1 MQLEKQ
7 LEQLVKAKAKE
18 IRKRTAIEGWYED
31 ESLFPKCEYAD
42 VVDLAKK
49 AYELGKTSTIE

>member
-18 IRKRTAIEGWYED
+18 IRKRTSIE
-31 ESLFPKCEYAD
+31 
-42 VVDLAKK
+42 DL
-49 AYELGKTSTIE
+49 YD